1 MNPLQAARP
10 DCTEHKQS
18 RWNMIQE
25 IDICDY
31 SENRFDNEILVDLRD
46 KFMFDFGT
54 LPGAINIPIDQIRQL
69 YHLPKDKKICV
80 FCQAGE
86 VSREIAELLTDAGYE
101 AFHLSGGYRKYLS
114 EQVKHSSE
122 EI

>member
-1 MNPLQAARP
+1 
-10 DCTEHKQS
+10 
-18 RWNMIQE
+18 MIQE

-31 SENRFDNEILVDLRD
+31 VKNRCKNEILVDLRE

-54 LPGAINIPIDQIRQL
+54 IPGAVNIPLDDIRQL
-69 YHLPKDKKICV
+69 YHLPKDKKIYV

-86 VSREIAELLTDAGYE
+86 VSREIAELLSDGGYE
-101 AFHLSGGYRKYLS
+101 AFHLSGGYRKYLN
-114 EQVKHSSE
+114 EQIKHLSE